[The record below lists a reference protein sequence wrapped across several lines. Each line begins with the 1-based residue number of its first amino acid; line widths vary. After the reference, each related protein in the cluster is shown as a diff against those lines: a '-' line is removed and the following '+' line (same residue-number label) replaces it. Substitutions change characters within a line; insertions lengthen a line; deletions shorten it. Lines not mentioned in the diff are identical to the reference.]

1 VSIYIDKVI
10 GLSHRY
16 TLKGGTPVILLIV
29 ICVLISLGYLN
40 KYNGNEKL
48 VKIDCY
54 IIFSYLCCMS
64 DDAEILLEILHDIL
78 GDEKLHYESKG
89 QISFDCPICDEEQH
103 KGNLEVNY
111 FEHVYKCWSCGDEN
125 NTKGP
130 LGKLIDNFGNK
141 KQKKIYNLLQP
152 EQHKPKEKRKDI
164 LKLPDGFTQ
173 FKDSSLVY
181 PVRRQAYS
189 YLTQRGITDNII
201 EKYGIGFCDKGAFS
215 GRIIIPSYDSKNKL
229 NYFIA
234 RSWDANS
241 RAKYKNPEASKDEI
255 IFFESTIN
263 WNEDIHLCE
272 GAFDAI
278 FLPNSISMLGKHMSE
293 LLLNTLYE
301 KANGNI
307 IICLDSDAWVDA
319 VKLFHNLN
327 GGRLYGKVKIIK
339 LTGDADVAD
348 LRGNIGDYFYTMK

>member
-1 VSIYIDKVI
+1 
-10 GLSHRY
+10 
-16 TLKGGTPVILLIV
+16 
-29 ICVLISLGYLN
+29 
-40 KYNGNEKL
+40 
-48 VKIDCY
+48 
-54 IIFSYLCCMS
+54 MS
-64 DDAEILLEILHDIL
+64 DDAEILLEILQEIL
-78 GDEKLHYESKG
+78 GDSKLHYESKG
-89 QISFDCPICDEEQH
+89 QISYNCCECDEGRN

-111 FEHVYKCWSCGDEN
+111 FEHVWKCWSCSDEN
-125 NTKGP
+125 GTHGT
-130 LGKLIDNFGNK
+130 LGKLIDRYGNK

-152 EQHKPKEKRKDI
+152 ENHKPKEKRVTK
-164 LKLPDGFTQ
+164 LKLPEGFTK

-181 PVRRQAYS
+181 PVRRQAYN
-189 YLTQRGITDNII
+189 YLNQRGITDKII

-215 GRIIIPSYDSKNKL
+215 GRIIIPSYDSKDEL

-234 RSWDANS
+234 RSWDPNS

-263 WNEDIHLCE
+263 WNADIHLCE

-278 FLPNSISMLGKHMSE
+278 FLPNSIAMLGKHMSE

-307 IICLDSDAWVDA
+307 IICLDSDAWNDG

-348 LRGNIGDYFYTMK
+348 LRGDINNYFYTMK

>member
-1 VSIYIDKVI
+1 
-10 GLSHRY
+10 
-16 TLKGGTPVILLIV
+16 
-29 ICVLISLGYLN
+29 
-40 KYNGNEKL
+40 
-48 VKIDCY
+48 
-54 IIFSYLCCMS
+54 MS
-64 DDAEILLEILHDIL
+64 DDAEILLEILHEIL
-78 GDEKLHYESKG
+78 GDSKLHYESKG
-89 QISFDCPICDEEQH
+89 QISYNCVECDEGRN

-111 FEHVYKCWSCGDEN
+111 FEHVWKCWSCSDEN
-125 NTKGP
+125 GTHGT
-130 LGKLIDNFGNK
+130 LGKLIDRYGTK
-141 KQKKIYNLLQP
+141 KQKKVYNLLRP
-152 EQHKPKEKRKDI
+152 EEHKPKEKQKN
-164 LKLPDGFTQ
+164 KLRLPEGFTL

-181 PVRRQAYS
+181 PVRRQAYN
-189 YLTQRGITDNII
+189 YLKNRGISDDII
-201 EKYGIGFCDKGAFS
+201 EKYNIGFCDSGSFS
-215 GRIIIPSYDSKNKL
+215 GRIIIPSYNSKDEL

-234 RSWDANS
+234 RSWVPNS

-278 FLPNSISMLGKHMSE
+278 FLPNSIAMLGKHMSE

-307 IICLDSDAWVDA
+307 IICLDSDAFQDA
-319 VKLFHNLN
+319 IKLYHNLN

-348 LRGNIGDYFYTMK
+348 LRGDISNYFYKMK

>member
-1 VSIYIDKVI
+1 
-10 GLSHRY
+10 
-16 TLKGGTPVILLIV
+16 
-29 ICVLISLGYLN
+29 
-40 KYNGNEKL
+40 
-48 VKIDCY
+48 
-54 IIFSYLCCMS
+54 M
-64 DDAEILLEILHDIL
+64 
-78 GDEKLHYESKG
+78 
-89 QISFDCPICDEEQH
+89 
-103 KGNLEVNY
+103 EVNY

-152 EQHKPKEKRKDI
+152 ENHKPKEKRVT
-164 LKLPDGFTQ
+164 KLRLPEGFTK

-181 PVRRQAYS
+181 PVRRQAYN
-189 YLTQRGITDNII
+189 YLTQRGITDKII

-215 GRIIIPSYDSKNKL
+215 GRIIIPSYDSKDEL

-234 RSWDANS
+234 RSWDPNS
-241 RAKYKNPEASKDEI
+241 RAKYKNPEAAKDEI

-263 WNEDIHLCE
+263 WNADIHLCE

-307 IICLDSDAWVDA
+307 IICLDADAWADA

-348 LRGNIGDYFYTMK
+348 LRGDISDYFYKMK

>member
-1 VSIYIDKVI
+1 
-10 GLSHRY
+10 
-16 TLKGGTPVILLIV
+16 
-29 ICVLISLGYLN
+29 
-40 KYNGNEKL
+40 
-48 VKIDCY
+48 
-54 IIFSYLCCMS
+54 MS
-64 DDAEILLEILHDIL
+64 DDAEILLEILQEIL
-78 GDEKLHYESKG
+78 GDSKLHYESKG
-89 QISFDCPICDEEQH
+89 QISYNCCECDEGRN

-111 FEHVYKCWSCGDEN
+111 FEHVWKCWSCSDEN
-125 NTKGP
+125 GTHGT
-130 LGKLIDNFGNK
+130 LGKLIDRYGNK

-152 EQHKPKEKRKDI
+152 ENHKPKEKRVNK
-164 LKLPDGFTQ
+164 LKLPEGFTK

-181 PVRRQAYS
+181 PVRRQAYN
-189 YLTQRGITDNII
+189 YLTQRGITDKII
-201 EKYGIGFCDKGAFS
+201 DKYGIGFCDSGAFS
-215 GRIIIPSYDSKNKL
+215 GRIIIPSYDSKDVL

-234 RSWDANS
+234 RSWDPNS

-255 IFFESTIN
+255 IFFENTIN
-263 WNEDIHLCE
+263 WNADIHLCE

-278 FLPNSISMLGKHMSE
+278 FLPNSIAMLGKHMSD

-307 IICLDSDAWVDA
+307 IICLDADAWQDA

-348 LRGNIGDYFYTMK
+348 LRGDISNYFYKMK